1 MPPVPLLPAD
11 YRIRVGVDVIGVDRM
26 TRLVT
31 DNPQIVEELFTSTEL
46 AYCLG
51 KRRCHE
57 HMAVRFAAKEAVL
70 KSFGTGLGRR
80 MRWTDVEVV
89 RDYRG
94 RPIVRL
100 HGEVATWADRRGLA
114 DLDVSLAHS
123 AGVAVAHAL
132 SVWRTCS

>member
-1 MPPVPLLPAD
+1 MA
-11 YRIRVGVDVIGVDRM
+11 
-26 TRLVT
+26 RLVT
-31 DNPQIVEELFTSTEL
+31 ENPGIVDRLFTSREL

-80 MRWTDVEVV
+80 MRWTDVEISHGAT
-89 RDYRG
+89 G
-94 RPIVRL
+94 RPQVRL
-100 HGEVATWADRRGLA
+100 HGEVAAWAERRGLA

-123 AGVAVAHAL
+123 AGLAIAQAL
-132 SVWRTCS
+132 TVWRAPSCDSI